1 MSILLKLRSE
11 IPDKEAPDTR
21 RLLKLGVIVSK
32 LEGARELLAQD
43 ILMNSNFYP
52 EGQESPV
59 SVQLRAMSRSSQ
71 SSRIQ
76 ILQNSIYLCVI
87 HIYPWVQ
94 KYEIYY
100 SYLYSYIVLYFG

>member
-1 MSILLKLRSE
+1 MSILLTLRSE

-59 SVQLRAMSRSSQ
+59 SVELRAMSRSSQ

-87 HIYPWVQ
+87 HTYGYKNTRSTIVT
-94 KYEIYY
+94 
-100 SYLYSYIVLYFG
+100 YIPI

>member
-1 MSILLKLRSE
+1 MSILLTLRSE

-59 SVQLRAMSRSSQ
+59 SVELRVMSRSSQ

-87 HIYPWVQ
+87 HTYGYKNTRSTIVT
-94 KYEIYY
+94 
-100 SYLYSYIVLYFG
+100 YIPI